1 MDLWIRSQDKK
12 TLMKITRLYIFSNS
26 IFSVDTRENE
36 IILGTYKKDK
46 RALEVLNEIQNILQP
61 KVIWREPKTG
71 IKYGEGF
78 MQTMAN
84 DMVIQTTQQVEYD
97 LKQAGQI
104 VYEMPK
110 E

>member
-12 TLMKITRLYIFSNS
+12 TLMKIKRLYIFSNA

-46 RALEVLNEIQNILQP
+46 RALGILDEIQDLLKGNVDDNHIN
-61 KVIWREPKTG
+61 KFDIYNSDA
-71 IKYGEGF
+71 IK
-78 MQTMAN
+78 
-84 DMVIQTTQQVEYD
+84 I
-97 LKQAGQI
+97 
-104 VYEMPK
+104 YEMPK